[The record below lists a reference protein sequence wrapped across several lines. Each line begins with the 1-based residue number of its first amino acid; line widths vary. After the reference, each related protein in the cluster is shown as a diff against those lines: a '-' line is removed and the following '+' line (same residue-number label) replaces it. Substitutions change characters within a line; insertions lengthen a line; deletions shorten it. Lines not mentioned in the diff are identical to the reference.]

1 MKSIS
6 VPLQKPA
13 VIDLLKSSLEEAQVQ
28 IDQLLQVEAS
38 HKIQQSIDWIFWTC
52 VELLKVWGDVTG
64 LGYNLINILIFILI
78 QPGLIILFFTLWI
91 YEKNKTRSAHYG

>member
-13 VIDLLKSSLEEAQVQ
+13 VIDLLKSSLEETQDQ

>member
-6 VPLQKPA
+6 VPLQRPA

>member
-13 VIDLLKSSLEEAQVQ
+13 VIDSLKSSLEEAQVQ

>member
-13 VIDLLKSSLEEAQVQ
+13 VIDLLKSSLEEAQDQ